1 MASHSDFSRYT
12 IAGLAAQGKTFWRNS
27 SSFTGSYT
35 IRISRGNYLGAGL
48 SYRRPRYN
56 APRSQRAYLHRCQQ
70 LFLLEQNRNPPSP

>member
-27 SSFTGSYT
+27 SSLTGSYT

-48 SYRRPRYN
+48 SYVAGPAITPRVPN
-56 APRSQRAYLHRCQQ
+56 ALTFTVANN
-70 LFLLEQNRNPPSP
+70 FFF